1 MEINELNNLTM
12 VKISKQAVLDGL
24 NERAKQLSD
33 QLETTLRQIDDTI
46 DELNAIN
53 ELQAESLN
61 DPETQDHPHTQQP
74 LSKLDLEP
82 ANHPGDT

>member
-1 MEINELNNLTM
+1 MNIDKLNNLTM
-12 VKISKQAVLDGL
+12 TKVSKEAVLNGL

-33 QLETTLRQIDDTI
+33 QLETTLQQIDNTI
-46 DELNAIN
+46 DELDALN
-53 ELQAESLN
+53 ELQAESPS

-82 ANHPGDT
+82 ANHPED